1 MKCPEPNCST
11 WLRGNLGV
19 DVDIREILGRDVD
32 PVSSASGTLEAVDG
46 RPGSCF
52 KLEEVRTSE
61 TILKING
68 ESELSSGEGFVG
80 ESSEET
86 SVMLNLMMRAI
97 RFWELII
104 RLRKVTSPP
113 EKTGHDTMIVDPLL
127 VDICL
132 AFLIVS
138 PP

>member
-1 MKCPEPNCST
+1 MAD
-11 WLRGNLGV
+11 L
-19 DVDIREILGRDVD
+19 D
-32 PVSSASGTLEAVDG
+32 PAL
-46 RPGSCF
+46 

-104 RLRKVTSPP
+104 RL
-113 EKTGHDTMIVDPLL
+113 KTGHDTIIVDPLL

>member
-1 MKCPEPNCST
+1 MT
-11 WLRGNLGV
+11 
-19 DVDIREILGRDVD
+19 
-32 PVSSASGTLEAVDG
+32 
-46 RPGSCF
+46 
-52 KLEEVRTSE
+52 LEEVRTSE

-86 SVMLNLMMRAI
+86 SVNVEFDDESHWILGVGQTLKCYLTFEEDWTRHN
-97 RFWELII
+97 
-104 RLRKVTSPP
+104 V
-113 EKTGHDTMIVDPLL
+113 GPLL

-132 AFLIVS
+132 AFSIVS

>member
-1 MKCPEPNCST
+1 MAD
-11 WLRGNLGV
+11 LDHAL
-19 DVDIREILGRDVD
+19 
-32 PVSSASGTLEAVDG
+32 
-46 RPGSCF
+46 

-104 RLRKVTSPP
+104 RL
-113 EKTGHDTMIVDPLL
+113 KTGHDTIIVDPLL